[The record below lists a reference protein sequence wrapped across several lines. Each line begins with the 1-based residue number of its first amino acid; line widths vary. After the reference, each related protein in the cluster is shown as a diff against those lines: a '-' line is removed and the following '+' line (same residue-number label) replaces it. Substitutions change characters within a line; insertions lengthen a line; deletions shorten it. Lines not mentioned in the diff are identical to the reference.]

1 MQPSAPANPPIRLP
15 LIPPAIHL
23 FIVIAVRNGLHKNI
37 LVLGA
42 VDKVVDELQDVGAVD
57 TGFMWSPNNEQLA
70 FVAGNDIQIYNF
82 FGTSPSSVPRAT
94 AAAAATNSANLT
106 DHNSFFNQFDFIK

>member
-1 MQPSAPANPPIRLP
+1 M
-15 LIPPAIHL
+15 
-23 FIVIAVRNGLHKNI
+23 HKNI

-42 VDKVVDELQDVGAVD
+42 VDKIVDELQDVGAVD

-82 FGTSPSSVPRAT
+82 FGTSPSSVPRGSAT
-94 AAAAATNSANLT
+94 TNSANLT
-106 DHNSFFNQFDFIK
+106 DNNFSIFKQFDFIK